1 MQQSESNAANFEER
15 IQRIERQ
22 NRRFKQLTFAALVAL
37 GVLVLMGQA
46 PVKGR
51 TVEAETIILKDA
63 DGKVRARLATKG
75 HGVLLRL
82 FDRKEQV
89 REEFA
94 VNDEGSYITL
104 GDSTG
109 RPRMMFGVHGG
120 GDADEASLAMI
131 GKDGKSGTEL
141 RAGVDASGLKI
152 RDAKGNVAA
161 ALLTLPSGN
170 ALSLSDSGAK
180 PRALLAVLEGKPALL
195 LYDRSGNVTW
205 HTP

>member
-1 MQQSESNAANFEER
+1 MHKSESNAANLEER

-22 NRRFKQLTFAALVAL
+22 NRRFKQLTCAALVAL

-63 DGKVRARLATKG
+63 DGKVRARMETKAQ
-75 HGVLLRL
+75 GVLLRL
-82 FDRKEQV
+82 FDKNEQR
-89 REEFA
+89 REELMVGDKGA
-94 VNDEGSYITL
+94 YITL

-109 RPRMMFGVHGG
+109 RPRMMFGVHGE
-120 GDADEASLAMI
+120 GDDDEASLAMN

-141 RAGVDASGLKI
+141 RAAVGASGLKI
-152 RDAKGNVAA
+152 LDTQGNVAL
-161 ALLTLPSGN
+161 ALQTLPSGN
-170 ALSLSDSGAK
+170 AFAISDSASK
-180 PRALLAVLEGKPALL
+180 SAAMLAIWGSKPALL
-195 LYDRSGNVTW
+195 LYDSSGNLTW